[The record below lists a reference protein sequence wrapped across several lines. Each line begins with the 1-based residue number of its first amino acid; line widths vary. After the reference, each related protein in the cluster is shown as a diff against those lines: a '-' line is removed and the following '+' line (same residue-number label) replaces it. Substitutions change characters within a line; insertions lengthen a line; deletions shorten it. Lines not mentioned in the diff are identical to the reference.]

1 MIGWESFTSFTGFT
15 GFTLIEI
22 DIFSFRIIVRISRSF
37 NLEYSIVAVVAVVPR
52 VIWYIFDILRSH
64 L

>member
-1 MIGWESFTSFTGFT
+1 MIGWESFTDFT

-37 NLEYSIVAVVAVVPR
+37 NLEFSIVAVVVVVVPR
-52 VIWYIFDILRSH
+52 VIWYTFDILQSH
-64 L
+64 